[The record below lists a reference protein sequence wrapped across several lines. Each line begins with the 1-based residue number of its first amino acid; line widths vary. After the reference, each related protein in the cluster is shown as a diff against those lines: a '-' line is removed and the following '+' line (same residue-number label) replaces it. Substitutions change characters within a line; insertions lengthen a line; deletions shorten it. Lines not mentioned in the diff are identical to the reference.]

1 MVMRPKVFF
10 KKNGGTILTCL
21 GAAGVIGT
29 AVTAV
34 KATPKAM
41 LLLNEA
47 KKEKGESLTKLEMI
61 KVAGPLYIPS
71 VLIGVSSIACIL
83 GSNVLNKQK
92 QAALVSAYTMLDQSY
107 KEYKNKV
114 VEMYGKEVDK
124 AVEEELSKDNC
135 PRTRWTSI
143 IL

>member
-1 MVMRPKVFF
+1 MRPNAFI
-10 KKNGGTILTCL
+10 KKNGATILTCL
-21 GAAGVIGT
+21 GAAGVIAT

-41 LLLNEA
+41 FLLNEA
-47 KKEKGESLTKLEMI
+47 RKEKGEPLTKLEVV

-71 VLIGVSSIACIL
+71 ILIGVSSIACIV

-114 VEMYGKEVDK
+114 IELYGDETDK
-124 AVEEELSKDNC
+124 AVEEELVKEHC
-135 PRTRWTSI
+135 PRR
-143 IL
+143 

>member
-10 KKNGGTILTCL
+10 KKNGATILTCL

-47 KKEKGESLTKLEMI
+47 KKEKGSSLTKLEVVKI
-61 KVAGPLYIPS
+61 AGPLYIPS

-92 QAALVSAYTMLDQSY
+92 QAALVSAYTILDQSY

-114 VEMYGKEVDK
+114 TEMYGEEANK
-124 AVEEELSKDNC
+124 AVEEELSKDKC
-135 PRTRWTSI
+135 PRR
-143 IL
+143 